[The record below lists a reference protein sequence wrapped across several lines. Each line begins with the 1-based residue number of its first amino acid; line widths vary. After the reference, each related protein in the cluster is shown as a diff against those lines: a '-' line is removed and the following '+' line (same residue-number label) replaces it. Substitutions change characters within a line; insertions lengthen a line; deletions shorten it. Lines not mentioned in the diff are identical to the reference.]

1 MPLALKE
8 PTLPGD
14 IKRVLA
20 KKVTSDP
27 VLKGQTGV

>member
-8 PTLPGD
+8 HKPPGE

-20 KKVTSDP
+20 KEGTSDP
-27 VLKGQTGV
+27 VLKG

>member
-8 PTLPGD
+8 QNPLGE

-20 KKVTSDP
+20 KEVTSDP
-27 VLKGQTGV
+27 VLKG